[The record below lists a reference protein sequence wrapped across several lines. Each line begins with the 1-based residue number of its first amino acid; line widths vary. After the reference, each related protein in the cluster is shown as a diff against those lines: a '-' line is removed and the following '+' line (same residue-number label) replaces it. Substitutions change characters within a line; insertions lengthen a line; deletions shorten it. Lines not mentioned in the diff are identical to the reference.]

1 MGDSNAPHG
10 SGPEHTWA
18 EGEGHDADPPAD
30 ERPDGGRRET
40 VVQVRIFA
48 AIGVA
53 VTAMAAI
60 YALTAYE
67 DAGTTML
74 VLAAGLSFTC
84 GAYLYM
90 QVRASDSAPPKA
102 PTDDLYLPHES
113 IWPFWLGVGA
123 FLISNGLLLG
133 TWFLVPG
140 VLVLAF
146 GVAGFVRQSR
156 ARS

>member
-1 MGDSNAPHG
+1 MADTTDTSD

-18 EGEGHDADPPAD
+18 EGEGRDSDPPAD
-30 ERPDGGRRET
+30 ELADGGRRET
-40 VVQVRIFA
+40 VVQIRIFA

-84 GAYLYM
+84 GAYLYV
-90 QVRASDSAPPKA
+90 QIRATQAGPADAPS
-102 PTDDLYLPHES
+102 DDLYLPHQS
-113 IWPFWLGVGA
+113 IWPFWVGVGV

-140 VLVLAF
+140 VLVLLF

>member
-1 MGDSNAPHG
+1 MADTTDTPDSD
-10 SGPEHTWA
+10 PEHTWA
-18 EGEGHDADPPAD
+18 EGEGRDADPPAD
-30 ERPDGGRRET
+30 ELHDGGRRET

-84 GAYLYM
+84 GAYLYV
-90 QVRASDSAPPKA
+90 QIRATEAGAADASS
-102 PTDDLYLPHES
+102 DDLYLPHES
-113 IWPFWLGVGA
+113 IWPFWVGVGV

-140 VLVLAF
+140 VLVLLF